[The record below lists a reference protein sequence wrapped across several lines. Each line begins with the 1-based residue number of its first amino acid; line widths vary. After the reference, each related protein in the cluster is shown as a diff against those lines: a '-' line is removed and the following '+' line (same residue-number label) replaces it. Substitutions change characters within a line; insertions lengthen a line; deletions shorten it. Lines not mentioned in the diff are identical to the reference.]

1 MTRLRPVRRSS
12 RAAGESGFSYVEVLL
27 TVLLLSLV
35 VGGIL
40 PLLTGGEESYEE
52 LRRRQ
57 EMIQN
62 ARVALDKFL
71 RELRV
76 AESFRVLSPA
86 TIRFT
91 LFWGDGSGASPT
103 AEYVLNGAT
112 GDLEY
117 RWSADWDY
125 RRQITV
131 TAADAVAAGYAV
143 GLTFNHAALVVAG
156 KSLASGNDVRVR
168 YLNGTEMVELDRV
181 LDQTCVLSIPATPC
195 WNRANTTIWFRLPAA
210 FVSGASSTNYY
221 LYYGNLNALAPPAN
235 GDNVFLDYENGS
247 TIGGWTRRDGCAGT
261 HTASADGFVFQ
272 TNSGNNC
279 YRQFSKSIGTHD
291 GVEIFWGFR
300 SGTPGNPAA
309 NDRHMPG
316 MGARFSDTGAGYIVS
331 PGEDSNRRLRIRQM
345 SSWTT
350 AVSTWETARN
360 AGLYRVTPGINYYGR
375 FSVVGTAPAVL
386 RAKFWPVGSAED
398 VGSWML
404 TGEDPT
410 PLLSGLHYTQVDG
423 HDAPQDHRHRT
434 LIIRPRVTNEPLL
447 TYGTETSG
455 TRSDALESLAG
466 PFRSL
471 SVTCYDIEGNVV
483 DCSPATP
490 VRSVQVTLVVMDPSG
505 RIPDITVT
513 GRTFRQTP

>member
-1 MTRLRPVRRSS
+1 MPRLRPVRRNS
-12 RAAGESGFSYVEVLL
+12 RAARAGGFSYVEVLL

-40 PLLTGGEESYEE
+40 PLLSGGEESYEE

-86 TIRFT
+86 TIRFS

-131 TAADAVAAGYAV
+131 QAVSAVPADYAVA
-143 GLTFNHAALVVAG
+143 LPFNHAALVGASR
-156 KSLASGNDVRVR
+156 SLANGNDVRVR
-168 YLNGTEMVELDRV
+168 YWNGTEMVELDRV
-181 LDQTCVLSIPATPC
+181 LDPASS
-195 WNRANTTIWFRLPAA
+195 WNSAATTLWFRLPTAIA
-210 FVSGASSTNYY
+210 NGASNNNYY
-221 LYYGNLNALAPPAN
+221 LYYGNLAALAPPAN
-235 GDNVFLDYENGS
+235 GDNVFLDYEDGT

-261 HTASADGFVFQ
+261 HTPSADGFVFQ
-272 TNSGNNC
+272 TGSGNNC
-279 YRQFSKSIGTHD
+279 YRRFSKNVANGN
-291 GVEIFWGFR
+291 VEIFWGFR
-300 SGTPGNPAA
+300 SGTLGNAAA
-309 NDRHMPG
+309 NDRHMVG
-316 MGARFSDTGAGYIVS
+316 TGARHSDGGTGYMMT
-331 PGEDSNRRLRIRQM
+331 PGEDSNRRLRIRRV
-345 SSWTT
+345 TT
-350 AVSTWETARN
+350 WSTDGTIIAQTPRN
-360 AGLYRVTPGINYYGR
+360 IGLYRVTPGVDYWGR
-375 FSVVGTAPAVL
+375 FSLVSSTL
-386 RAKFWPVGSAED
+386 RAKFWAASGPEPAG
-398 VGSWML
+398 WML
-404 TGEDPT
+404 SPEDGTYP
-410 PLLSGLHYTQVDG
+410 SGLHYAQVDG
-423 HDAPQDHRHRT
+423 HDAPQNHRHRR
-434 LIIRPRVTNEPLL
+434 LIVRPRVESDPVL
-447 TYGTETSG
+447 TLGAETSG

-471 SVTCYDIEGNVV
+471 SVTCYDVEGGVV

>member
-1 MTRLRPVRRSS
+1 MPRLRPVRRSS
-12 RAAGESGFSYVEVLL
+12 RAARAGGFSYVEVLL

-62 ARVALDKFL
+62 ARVALDKLL

-143 GLTFNHAALVVAG
+143 GLTANHAALVGAG
-156 KSLASGNDVRVR
+156 RSLANGNDVRVR
-168 YLNGTEMVELDRV
+168 YWNGTEMVELDRV
-181 LDQTCVLSIPATPC
+181 LDPASS
-195 WNRANTTIWFRLPAA
+195 WNSTATTLWFRLPVAIA
-210 FVSGASSTNYY
+210 NGVSNNNYY
-221 LYYGNLNALAPPAN
+221 LYYGNLAALAPPQN
-235 GDNVFLDYENGS
+235 GDNIFLDYENG
-247 TIGGWTRRDGCAGT
+247 TTLGGWTRRDAEAG
-261 HTASADGFVFQ
+261 AYGWSPADGFIF
-272 TNSGNNC
+272 TTAAGSGNG
-279 YRQFSKSIGTHD
+279 YRELSKNVPHGN
-291 GVEIFWGFR
+291 VEIFWNFQSNLGGNSNIHQIGVSARR
-300 SGTPGNPAA
+300 SDA
-309 NDRHMPG
+309 
-316 MGARFSDTGAGYIVS
+316 GAGYQVTPVERVGGS
-331 PGEDSNRRLRIRQM
+331 WRLRIRE
-345 SSWTT
+345 TT
-350 AVSTWETARN
+350 GWGAAGNVIGNRTVS
-360 AGLYRVTPGINYYGR
+360 YTPGTSYYGK
-375 FSVVGTAPAVL
+375 FYLVGTSL
-386 RAKFWPVGSAED
+386 RVKFWPAGPEPAWICEGAGANAVCITDSTSAN
-398 VGSWML
+398 GN
-404 TGEDPT
+404 
-410 PLLSGLHYTQVDG
+410 HYALQDG
-423 HDAPQDHRHRT
+423 NNTPQDHRHRT
-434 LIIRPRVTNEPLL
+434 LIMRPRVANEPLL
-447 TYGTETSG
+447 TLGAETPG
-455 TRSDALESLAG
+455 GRPDALESLAG
-466 PFRSL
+466 PFRSMT
-471 SVTCYDIEGNVV
+471 VTCYDVEGNVV
-483 DCSPATP
+483 DCSPATQ

-513 GRTFRQTP
+513 GRTFRQSP

>member
-1 MTRLRPVRRSS
+1 MPRLRPVRRNS
-12 RAAGESGFSYVEVLL
+12 RAVRAGGFSYVEVLL

-40 PLLTGGEESYEE
+40 PLLTGGEESYQE

-62 ARVALDKFL
+62 ARVALDKLL

-76 AESFRVLSPA
+76 AESFRLLSPA

-91 LFWGDGSGASPT
+91 LFWGDGSGAAPT
-103 AEYVLNGAT
+103 GEYVLNGAS

-125 RRQITV
+125 RRQLTV
-131 TAADAVAAGYAV
+131 TAADAVAAGYAASIDIPHTAWV
-143 GLTFNHAALVVAG
+143 AAG
-156 KSLASGNDVRVR
+156 RSLPSGNDVRIR
-168 YLNGTEMVELDRV
+168 FWNGTQMMELDRV
-181 LDQTCVLSIPATPC
+181 VDPDSLRQWNVPAPNLT
-195 WNRANTTIWFRLPAA
+195 RVWFRLQAA
-210 FVSGASSTNYY
+210 MVGGTSNNNYY
-221 LYYGNLNALAPPAN
+221 IYYGNLSALAPPAN
-235 GDNVFLDYENGS
+235 GDNVFLDYENGT

-261 HTASADGFVFQ
+261 HTASADSFLFQ
-272 TNSGNNC
+272 TNRGNNC

-300 SGTPGNPAA
+300 SGAPGDPAQ

-316 MGARFSDTGAGYIVS
+316 MGARFSNAGAGYIVS
-331 PGEDSNRRLRIRQM
+331 PGEDSNRRLRIREM
-345 SSWTT
+345 TAWTSAGT
-350 AVSTWETARN
+350 TWQTGRN
-360 AGLYRVTPGINYYGR
+360 AGLYRVTPGTNYYGR
-375 FSVVGTAPAVL
+375 FSVVGTTPAVL
-386 RAKFWPVGSAED
+386 RARFWPVGSVED
-398 VGSWML
+398 VNNWML

-410 PLLSGLHYTQVDG
+410 PLLSGFHYTQVDG

-447 TYGTETSG
+447 TYGAETTG
-455 TRSDALESLAG
+455 TRPDALESLAG

-471 SVTCYDIEGNVV
+471 SVTCYDAAGAVV
-483 DCSPATP
+483 DCAPATQ